1 MITKKCTGVIEC
13 MANSIKVLA
22 VVAILTILTGA
33 LGYSIFED
41 YTWNQNIEWS
51 IQTLTSVGYGNY
63 PAQTVAGS
71 LWSSVLMLWGVVV
84 ILSLVVAVFVEGFR
98 KDEHKMTD
106 AEQDWIAQALIE
118 IAEER
123 GIVLDAYPDSSKET

>member
-1 MITKKCTGVIEC
+1 MIKKCGGVIEC
-13 MANSIKVLA
+13 MANSIKVLV
-22 VVAILTILTGA
+22 VVAVLTILTGA
-33 LGYSIFED
+33 LGYSFFED
-41 YTWNQNIEWS
+41 YAWHQNIEWS

-63 PAQTVAGS
+63 PAQTVGGS

-123 GIVLDAYPDSSKET
+123 GIILDAYPDSNKEI